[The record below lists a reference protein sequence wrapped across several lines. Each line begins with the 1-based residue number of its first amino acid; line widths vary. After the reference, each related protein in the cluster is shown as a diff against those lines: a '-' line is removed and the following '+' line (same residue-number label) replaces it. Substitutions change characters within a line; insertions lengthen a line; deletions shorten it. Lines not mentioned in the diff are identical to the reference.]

1 MKSKFFNEHVIDY
14 IEIYAPMAKTLA
26 YWHTQ
31 ALGFVNTAF
40 AGFDTGVP
48 GIASYV
54 LESGGVRLVI
64 TSAYPTND
72 KSDNGEVLSFIRQ
85 NYCGV
90 KRIALQ
96 TASVRDAF
104 EHCVKNGAVPIQ
116 FPTTKKDDAGQIE
129 QAAIQ
134 LYDHSEIVF
143 INRDGYHGSFKP
155 GYKPVATKANHE
167 PLLTSVDH
175 IASEIRINEMQYW
188 TNYLTNTIGTELV
201 QRIQSGEDN
210 RTGMVMNIN
219 QSRDKGLTLVMAEPE
234 SYTKKN
240 KVQQNIDAYGP
251 GIHHLAFATNDLVR
265 SVQHLTDRG
274 VEFLKFPPAYY
285 TLLRNNEELKD
296 FDIDTLEKA
305 GVLLDKEG
313 DAYLFQKFIRPI
325 SDRPFFLYELVQRV
339 NSYDGFALKNINVLK
354 KAEEME
360 LIIND

>member
-1 MKSKFFNEHVIDY
+1 MHKHFFEAHIIDH

-40 AGFDTGVP
+40 AGFDTGMR

-54 LESGGVRLVI
+54 LESGAVRLVV
-64 TSAYPTND
+64 TSGYPTND
-72 KSDNGEVLSFIRQ
+72 KADNAEVLSFIHH

-96 TASVRDAF
+96 APSVRDAF
-104 EHCVKNGAVPIQ
+104 EHAVKNGAVPVQ
-116 FPTTKKDDAGQIE
+116 FPTIKKDDAGYIE
-129 QAAIQ
+129 QAAIK
-134 LYDHSEIVF
+134 LFDHSEIVF
-143 INRDGYHGSFKP
+143 INRDAYHGSFKP
-155 GYKPVATKANHE
+155 GYNAVAGATQHT
-167 PLLTSVDH
+167 PLLNSVDH
-175 IASEIRINEMQYW
+175 IASELRINEMQYW
-188 TNYLTNTIGTELV
+188 TNYLTNTIGTQLV

-219 QSRDKGLTLVMAEPE
+219 QSPDKGLTLVMAEPE
-234 SYTKKN
+234 SYAKKN

-251 GIHHLAFATNDLVR
+251 GIHHLAFTTNDLVG
-265 SVQHLTDRG
+265 SVQQLTAKG

-285 TLLRNNEELKD
+285 TLLRNNPELKE
-296 FDIDTLEKA
+296 FDIDRLEKA

-313 DAYLFQKFIRPI
+313 DAYLFQKFIKPI

-360 LIIND
+360 LIQ